1 MNDLRTQGPRFES
14 YNLQPSLELSCQ
26 KHSWMDVARKKL
38 SLVLLTGAKTSLN
51 KHEDDDD
58 DDDDNDSDSD
68 DDDDK
73 TKTATTA
80 TRRLHEELF

>member
-1 MNDLRTQGPRFES
+1 MNDSRKPGPRFES
-14 YNLQPSLELSCQ
+14 YNLQPSLELACQ

-58 DDDDNDSDSD
+58 DDDDDNDSD